1 MGKQRKKSTEI
12 EESKI
17 VEAPVENIES
27 ERYESD
33 LVKLKKENKK
43 IMDKSI
49 KNMETKVKQN
59 VDQKQVIS
67 AIKALQKHFQHN

>member
-1 MGKQRKKSTEI
+1 
-12 EESKI
+12 
-17 VEAPVENIES
+17 VENIES

-59 VDQKQVIS
+59 VDQK
-67 AIKALQKHFQHN
+67 